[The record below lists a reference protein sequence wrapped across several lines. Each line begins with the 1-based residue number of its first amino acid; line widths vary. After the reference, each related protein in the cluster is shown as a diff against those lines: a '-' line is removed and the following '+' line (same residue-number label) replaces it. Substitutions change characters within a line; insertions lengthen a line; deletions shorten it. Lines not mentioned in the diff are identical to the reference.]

1 MNGPFLWKYT
11 LEIAVYVMYLV
22 GYIRVF
28 VVRAPAQSHTY
39 MNGRHTDTQPVL
51 PLKHTHIYTN
61 KYKTHIQMWIYVERI
76 ECSASKSIKESMNK
90 QTHASFRLTER
101 TLYKVLL
108 ALFTCSL

>member
-39 MNGRHTDTQPVL
+39 MNGRHTDTQPVI
-51 PLKHTHIYTN
+51 PLKHTQTN
-61 KYKTHIQMWIYVERI
+61 TQTNIKHSYKCGFM
-76 ECSASKSIKESMNK
+76 
-90 QTHASFRLTER
+90 
-101 TLYKVLL
+101 
-108 ALFTCSL
+108 